1 MDVPP
6 DASGSARAGAAAA
19 GPGALAG
26 AGAPGETWYS
36 ERGGAGVGAV
46 GGGVGPSAEA
56 AAWPAAVASGWLSAV
71 DPAAWVA
78 RVSRLFPFV
87 DRPENMGLTP
97 LTEWLAARGVE
108 AGPAFVRALRHEWL
122 MTRMAV
128 ESRRN

>member
-1 MDVPP
+1 MNATELKTAKRLIENAIKVHM
-6 DASGSARAGAAAA
+6 
-19 GPGALAG
+19 
-26 AGAPGETWYS
+26 
-36 ERGGAGVGAV
+36 
-46 GGGVGPSAEA
+46 PS
-56 AAWPAAVASGWLSAV
+56 AAVASGWLSAV